1 MKKLLVIVGLGAAA
15 WVALKRQLG
24 GGPEEFAFT
33 EVPPDGLAG
42 QAAQPGGDG
51 DR

>member
-15 WVALKRQLG
+15 YLALKRQLG

-33 EVPPDGLAG
+33 EVPPDGLAD
-42 QAAQPGGDG
+42 QPAQPGGAG
-51 DR
+51 NA